1 MRAVVFSD
9 LHCHP
14 WPAFSRL
21 DESGT
26 NTRLR
31 DTLLVLELVSKTA
44 IERNAD
50 CIIFAGDFFHTQKI
64 EAEVLHLAAETLA
77 SFSINIP
84 ILAIEGNHDQA
95 AKIMNLTS
103 VSGLRVPSQWNW
115 LRNLDLR
122 CRGIHIWGVPYGS
135 EAFPKPIPDIAV
147 MHRGVHGA
155 QVSDYFLSGFEHDLK
170 LEDAHLY
177 AKKLVICGHYHKP
190 QFFENDVKVLIP
202 GSPLQHTW
210 GDAGQDR
217 GIWVIDVDDKVN
229 CEFVPLD
236 LPKFIRIT
244 DKNIDDL
251 ANAEG
256 NFVSVEFANKADT
269 GMLDELIKDLS
280 KSTRGFSVMAGTPE
294 VTRPVGERMKISS
307 DLESVVKEYAKK
319 YGQNYNPKSLE
330 ETGLDLL
337 RRARG

>member
-31 DTLLVLELVSKTA
+31 DTLRVLELVAKAA
-44 IERNAD
+44 IDRKAD
-50 CIIFAGDFFHTQKI
+50 CIIFAGDFFHTQRI
-64 EAEVLHLAAETLA
+64 EAEVLHLAAETL
-77 SFSINIP
+77 SNFPINIP

-95 AKIMNLTS
+95 TKIMNLTS
-103 VSGLRVPSQWNW
+103 VSGLRVPRQWNW

-122 CRGIHIWGVPYGS
+122 VSGIHVWGVPYGS
-135 EAFPKPIPDIAV
+135 EAFPKPVPDIAV
-147 MHRGVHGA
+147 LHRGVHGA

-210 GDAGQDR
+210 GDVGQDR
-217 GIWVIDVDDKVN
+217 GIWIIDVTDKVS
-229 CEFVPLD
+229 CEFLPLD

-244 DKNIDDL
+244 EENIDDL
-251 ANAEG
+251 AKAEG
-256 NFVSVEFANKADT
+256 NFVSVEFAITAAAE
-269 GMLDELIKDLS
+269 MLDGLVKDLS
-280 KSTRGFSVMAGTPE
+280 KTTRGFSVMAGAPE
-294 VTRPVGERMKISS
+294 IVRPVGDRMKISS
-307 DLESVVKEYAKK
+307 DLEGAIKEYAKRFGGEK
-319 YGQNYNPKSLE
+319 AKALE
-330 ETGLDLL
+330 DIGLDLL
-337 RRARG
+337 KRARD